1 VVAVAAVVWL
11 GALLVLLRVL
21 VVVALLV
28 AVLCCVW
35 LVASVWVRRPSDWA
49 EPQGSL
55 PRLVW
60 ARVGLVLG
68 QRVAAGENRDERDAE
83 MERFEQEL
91 EKQQVELA
99 AVRSSLDGLSAD
111 LFDRQER
118 LNADAE
124 RLQQELGLQIE
135 AMRALVGRVGR
146 FEQGVLEVS
155 GSCASDRPT
164 PESDRLPAEAGVPDL
179 APDQRRSADPEPV
192 RDDATADLDF
202 DAAWQELET
211 DLRLEKIAEREQL
224 LGEREES
231 VNRRERELAAFVAQT
246 QAQLG

>member
-1 VVAVAAVVWL
+1 VAM
-11 GALLVLLRVL
+11 
-21 VVVALLV
+21 
-28 AVLCCVW
+28 LCCVW
-35 LVASVWVRRPSDWA
+35 LVASVWVRRPSDWE

-68 QRVAAGENRDERDAE
+68 QRVAAGENRHERDAE
-83 MERFEQEL
+83 MERFEQEP
-91 EKQQVELA
+91 EKHLVELA
-99 AVRSSLDGLSAD
+99 SVRSSLDGLSAD

-146 FEQGVLEVS
+146 FEQRVSEVS
-155 GSCASDRPT
+155 GSCASERPT
-164 PESDRLPAEAGVPDL
+164 PESDRWPAEEAGVPDL
-179 APDQRRSADPEPV
+179 APDRHRSADPETV